1 MAWTLPSIFTSP
13 KNPKTELR
21 DGQGIILKPSWK
33 LDSCKHVESEM
44 YHAADGLFGTPTVL
58 CSYEGTHPT
67 GEPISNRLF
76 LPTSFEI
83 KSAHWGVLAPYD
95 SKLNAESR
103 TLCYTLST
111 ATGISLV
118 HAKSSYELCI
128 AVVHSMLGM
137 YG

>member
-1 MAWTLPSIFTSP
+1 MTWTLPSIFTLP
-13 KNPKTELR
+13 KNPKLELR
-21 DGQGIILKPSWK
+21 DRQDIVLKRSWK
-33 LDSCKHVESEM
+33 LDSCKHTEREM
-44 YHAADGLFGTPTVL
+44 YYAADTPTVL
-58 CSYEGTHPT
+58 CSYKGIHPT

-83 KSAHWGVLAPYD
+83 KLAHWGVLAPYD
-95 SKLNAESR
+95 SKLNTESH

-111 ATGISLV
+111 IAGTSLV